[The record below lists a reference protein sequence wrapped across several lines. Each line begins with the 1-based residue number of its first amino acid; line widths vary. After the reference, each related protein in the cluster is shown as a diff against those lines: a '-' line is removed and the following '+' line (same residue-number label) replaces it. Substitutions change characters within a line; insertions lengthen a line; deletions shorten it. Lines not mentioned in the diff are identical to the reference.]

1 MRGIEMTEPISTMTD
16 SRLLPDGGTLMVETR
31 SWYVPPASPTKVY
44 AGVDCPV
51 KDLDDTADRFVSWRY
66 TRDFGIGSGDNTL
79 LAVTGT
85 RIEAARISGA
95 IVHYSCKRVDTDNV
109 NAWLEELP
117 NNVANVEDGCM
128 VSFHHEPFDNAATMA
143 PEFFRHE
150 QSRLFDLID
159 AHPNG
164 DLVKW
169 RGPVLSTWHVTHPT
183 AGFEPE
189 AYLDPRSNFFG
200 ADRYT
205 GPWFAGNPGYPSA
218 EWTFKPAVDIARRMG
233 LRLVIGEW
241 GSERRTD
248 DFLGA
253 GRAAYIDAC
262 GFYLAEIPE
271 LLGIGWWQKGGCRI
285 EANTMEDDA
294 MNLLLARLNGE

>member
-1 MRGIEMTEPISTMTD
+1 MTEPISTMTD

-31 SWYVPPASPTKVY
+31 SWYVPPAPPTRVY

-51 KDLDDTADRFVSWRY
+51 KDLADTADQFVSWRY
-66 TRDFGIGSGDNTL
+66 TRDFGTGPSDATL
-79 LAVTGT
+79 LPIGGT
-85 RIEAARISGA
+85 RIMWARDLGCV
-95 IVHYSCKRVDTDNV
+95 VHYSCKRVDDDNV
-109 NAWLEELP
+109 NGWLDALP
-117 NNVANVEDGCM
+117 DNVANADDGCM
-128 VSFHHEPFDNAATMA
+128 VSFHHEPFDNAASVPPA
-143 PEFFRHE
+143 VFRTE
-150 QSRLFDLID
+150 QARLFDLID

-164 DLVKW
+164 HLVKW

-189 AYLDPRSNFFG
+189 AYLDERSNFFG

-205 GPWFAGNPGYPSA
+205 GPWIDNHFTYPSA
-218 EWTFKPAVDIARRMG
+218 EWTFKPALDIARRMG

-248 DFLGA
+248 DPNGA

-262 GFYLAEIPE
+262 GFYLAEVPE